1 MQATTLI
8 DTLTGH
14 SEHPELPVTPDDE
27 LRAYATLIAALE
39 ELSPRITGNT
49 TSRTRTCAAAQL
61 VERAH
66 RITEA
71 AQLTATETLQ
81 RTNAHQLK
89 SDTFSGIKEALNDLN
104 DYAEGFTQLP
114 EEPTRMLTGRPT
126 FKDTAELLQHVLRIG
141 FYDARDRV
149 QAAARLL
156 PHVDHMGTEQ
166 APRFPQLGKELAT
179 GNTSPTRLARAAKKF
194 EEMQPDI
201 KQYPN
206 ADALADA
213 LETQIAESVREE
225 DPRSTTKLF
234 NAIEITLEKGT
245 SEPNEETLR
254 TKTGLFYH
262 GTKNGIAEFLL
273 KVRAA
278 DAELIHSLCA
288 QTDNPRTKAGDRE
301 ALANQANGNG
311 DEASMSESD
320 QYIDTSTS
328 AEDDPEVAA
337 DSCSAES
344 NEDYLPIDFANESS
358 SDVVSEPS
366 TTATDSVSSTNQSF
380 PDFLVDPATGQPF
393 SNPEDVQKLTM
404 EPADTEAQVL
414 AAMNN
419 TNYGTDGLTPP
430 QRHLQGLIN
439 LLRTNGRVTGKKVT
453 GLPAPEMIIHTTLA
467 ELEGKAVASGIGVYG
482 QRFTPAELRQQ
493 LCNAGVIPVV
503 MDGKSQV
510 LDLGTEERFFP
521 EYMRK
526 IILSIYGGCAFP
538 GCTVPPEHCEI
549 HHVEPMSQG
558 GRTDINCG
566 VPGCSNHHHGY
577 HTGLIKIV
585 RAPDGLFSL
594 RLPEFMD
601 PEQKLRRNTYWRQFP
616 EDPTLF

>member
-1 MQATTLI
+1 MFATALI

-14 SEHPELPVTPDDE
+14 REHPEHQVSPDDE
-27 LRAYATLIAALE
+27 LRAYAMLIAALE
-39 ELSPRITGNT
+39 ELSPRITSNT
-49 TSRTRTCAAAQL
+49 ISRTRTCAAAQL

-89 SDTFSGIKEALNDLN
+89 SDTFTGIKEALSNLN
-104 DYAEGFTQLP
+104 DYAEGVTELP
-114 EEPTRMLTGRPT
+114 EEPIRMLTGRPT
-126 FKDTAELLQHVLRIG
+126 FKDTAELLQHILRIG
-141 FYDARDRV
+141 YYDARDRV

-156 PHVDHMGTEQ
+156 PHLDHTGTER
-166 APRFPQLGKELAT
+166 APRFPHLGKELST
-179 GNTSPTRLARAAKKF
+179 GNTSPTQLARAAKKL
-194 EEMQPDI
+194 EVMQPDI

-206 ADALADA
+206 AEALSDA
-213 LETQIAESVREE
+213 LESQIAESVREQ
-225 DPRSTTKLF
+225 DPRTTNKLF

-245 SEPNEETLR
+245 AEPSEETLR

-262 GTKNGIAEFLL
+262 GTKKGIAEFLL

-301 ALANQANGNG
+301 ALANQANRSV
-311 DEASMSESD
+311 DDASTTDVPNQEVTAEDSDTSAVSGSAILTENQLPHKVASESSNTARASS
-320 QYIDTSTS
+320 TSTS
-328 AEDDPEVAA
+328 
-337 DSCSAES
+337 
-344 NEDYLPIDFANESS
+344 
-358 SDVVSEPS
+358 
-366 TTATDSVSSTNQSF
+366 QSF
-380 PDFLVDPATGQPF
+380 PDFLINPETGQPF
-393 SNPEDVQKLTM
+393 TNPADVQRLTM

-439 LLRTNGRVTGKKVT
+439 LLRTNGRSTGRKVS
-453 GLPAPEMIIHTTLA
+453 GLPAPEMIIYTTLA
-467 ELEGKAVASGIGVYG
+467 ELEGKAIASGIGVHG

-526 IILSIYGGCAFP
+526 VILGIYGGCAFP

-549 HHVEPMSQG
+549 HHVKAMSQG
-558 GRTDINCG
+558 GRTDINLAL
-566 VPGCSNHHHGY
+566 PGCANHHHGY

-594 RLPEFMD
+594 RLPSFMD
-601 PEQKLRRNTYWRQFP
+601 PEQKLRRNNYWRTFP

>member
-1 MQATTLI
+1 MHATTLI
-8 DTLTGH
+8 ETLTGH
-14 SEHPELPVTPDDE
+14 SEHPEDPVSPDDE
-27 LRAYATLIAALE
+27 LRAYATLIAALA
-39 ELSPRITGNT
+39 ELSPRITSNT
-49 TSRTRTCAAAQL
+49 DSRTRTCAAAQL
-61 VERAH
+61 IERAH

-71 AQLTATETLQ
+71 AQLTAAETLQ
-81 RTNAHQLK
+81 RTNAHQLT
-89 SDTFSGIKEALNDLN
+89 SASFTGIKEALSDLN
-104 DYAEGFTQLP
+104 DYAQGVTVLP
-114 EEPTRMLTGRPT
+114 EEPTRTLTGRPT

-141 FYDARDRV
+141 YYDARDRV

-156 PHVDHMGTEQ
+156 PHIDHTGTEQ

-206 ADALADA
+206 ANALTDA

-245 SEPNEETLR
+245 SEPSEETLR

-301 ALANQANGNG
+301 GLANQANGKG
-311 DEASMSESD
+311 DEESM
-320 QYIDTSTS
+320 
-328 AEDDPEVAA
+328 AA
-337 DSCSAES
+337 DEVELV
-344 NEDYLPIDFANESS
+344 NDESS
-358 SDVVSEPS
+358 FQTVSDPS
-366 TTATDSVSSTNQSF
+366 TVATDFSSSTTQGF
-380 PDFLVDPATGQPF
+380 PDFLVNPATGQPF

-404 EPADTEAQVL
+404 EPPDTEAEVL

-419 TNYGTDGLTPP
+419 TNYGSDGLTPP
-430 QRHLQGLIN
+430 QRHLQGLMN
-439 LLRTNGRVTGKKVT
+439 LLRTKGRVTGKKVT
-453 GLPAPEMIIHTTLA
+453 GLPGPEMIIYTTLA
-467 ELEGKAVASGIGVYG
+467 ELEGKAVASGIGVHG
-482 QRFTPAELRQQ
+482 QRLTPAELRQQ

-549 HHVEPMSQG
+549 HHVDPMTQG
-558 GRTDINCG
+558 GRTEINCG

-585 RAPDGLFSL
+585 RAPDSLFSL
-594 RLPEFMD
+594 RLPKFMD

-616 EDPTLF
+616 QDPTLF

>member
-1 MQATTLI
+1 MHAATLI

-14 SEHPELPVTPDDE
+14 SEHPEHPVTPDDE

-39 ELSPRITGNT
+39 ELSPRITSNAE
-49 TSRTRTCAAAQL
+49 SRTRTYAAAHL

-71 AQLTATETLQ
+71 AQLTVTESLQ

-89 SDTFSGIKEALNDLN
+89 SDSFSGIKVALSDLN
-104 DYAEGFTQLP
+104 DYAEGITQLP

-126 FKDTAELLQHVLRIG
+126 FKDTAELLQHTLRIG
-141 FYDARDRV
+141 YYDARDRV

-156 PHVDHMGTEQ
+156 PHVDHMGVEQ
-166 APRFPQLGKELAT
+166 APRFPQLGKELTT
-179 GNTSPTRLARAAKKF
+179 GNSSPTRLARAAKKL

-206 ADALADA
+206 ADALSDA
-213 LETQIAESVREE
+213 LESQIAESVREE
-225 DPRSTTKLF
+225 DPRSTNKLF

-245 SEPNEETLR
+245 SEPSEETLR

-301 ALANQANGNG
+301 ALDNQANGN
-311 DEASMSESD
+311 DAESSMPAASER
-320 QYIDTSTS
+320 IETSPTTH
-328 AEDDPEVAA
+328 EDPEVSA
-337 DSCSAES
+337 DFISASS
-344 NEDYLPIDFANESS
+344 NEDHLPIDFANESS
-358 SDVVSEPS
+358 SNVDNKHS
-366 TTATDSVSSTNQSF
+366 TITTDSLSSTNQRF
-380 PDFLVDPATGQPF
+380 PDFLIDPATGQPF
-393 SNPEDVQKLTM
+393 SNPVDVQKLTM
-404 EPADTEAQVL
+404 APPDTEAQVL

-439 LLRTNGRVTGKKVT
+439 LLRTNGRITGKKVT

-467 ELEGKAVASGIGVYG
+467 ELEGKAVASGIGVHG

-549 HHVEPMSQG
+549 HHVDPMSQG

-594 RLPEFMD
+594 RLPTFMD

-616 EDPTLF
+616 DDPTLF

>member
-1 MQATTLI
+1 MHASTLI

-14 SEHPELPVTPDDE
+14 SEHREHPVTPDDE

-39 ELSPRITGNT
+39 ELSPRITTNAD
-49 TSRTRTCAAAQL
+49 SRTRTCAAAQL

-71 AQLTATETLQ
+71 AQLMAAESLQ

-89 SDTFSGIKEALNDLN
+89 SDSFSGIKMALSDLN
-104 DYAEGFTQLP
+104 DYAEGITQLP

-126 FKDTAELLQHVLRIG
+126 FKDTAELLQHTLRIG
-141 FYDARDRV
+141 YYDARDRV
-149 QAAARLL
+149 QAADRLL
-156 PHVDHMGTEQ
+156 PHIDHTGVER
-166 APRFPQLGKELAT
+166 APRFPQLGKELTT
-179 GNTSPTRLARAAKKF
+179 GTSSPTRLARASKKL

-206 ADALADA
+206 ADGLSDA
-213 LETQIAESVREE
+213 LESQIAESVREE
-225 DPRSTTKLF
+225 DPRSTNKLF

-245 SEPNEETLR
+245 SEPSEETLR
-254 TKTGLFYH
+254 TKTGLFYQ

-288 QTDNPRTKAGDRE
+288 QTDNPRIKAGDRE

-311 DEASMSESD
+311 EPKSMADSDEHVE
-320 QYIDTSTS
+320 STS
-328 AEDDPEVAA
+328 FAHDPSAA
-337 DSCSAES
+337 SREYFSADTTKEQPS
-344 NEDYLPIDFANESS
+344 NGSS
-358 SDVVSEPS
+358 SDVASEPS
-366 TTATDSVSSTNQSF
+366 NSATDFASSTNLSF

-393 SNPEDVQKLTM
+393 TDPADVQKLTM
-404 EPADTEAQVL
+404 ESPDTEVEVL

-419 TNYGTDGLTPP
+419 SNYGSDGLTPP

-439 LLRTNGRVTGKKVT
+439 LLRTNGRVMGKKVT

-467 ELEGKAVASGIGVYG
+467 ELEGKAVAAGIGVHG

-549 HHVEPMSQG
+549 HHVDPMSQG

-594 RLPEFMD
+594 RLPTFMD
-601 PEQKLRRNTYWRQFP
+601 SEQKLRRNTYWRQFP
-616 EDPTLF
+616 TDPTLF